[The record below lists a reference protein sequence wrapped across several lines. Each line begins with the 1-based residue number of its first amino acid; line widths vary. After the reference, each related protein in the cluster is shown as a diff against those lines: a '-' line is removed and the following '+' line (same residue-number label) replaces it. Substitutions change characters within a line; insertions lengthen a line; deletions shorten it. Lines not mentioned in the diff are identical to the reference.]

1 MTTAVLLAPGP
12 SLSEAVVGTVAAAV
26 ARGAVHCVGA
36 ITSAFPLAP
45 WADFLAAND
54 GAFWRKF
61 GGAHDFAGRKFSTNL
76 IAGVEQ
82 VRAPGVT
89 TSTSSGVLAME
100 IARARFRAARILL
113 VGFDHRGT
121 HYFGPY
127 INLANT
133 PPGRRQVHA
142 HQFSMWGKM
151 HPEVEVL
158 NCTPDSALTCFHSRE
173 LSTCW

>member
-12 SLSEAVVGTVAAAV
+12 SLSEAVVGAVSAAV
-26 ARGAVHCVGA
+26 GRGAVQVVGA

-61 GGAHDFAGRKFSTNL
+61 GGAREFAGRKFSTNR
-76 IAGVEQ
+76 IEGVEE
-82 VRAPGVT
+82 VKATGVT
-89 TSTSSGVLAME
+89 SSTSSGVLALE
-100 IARARFRAARILL
+100 IARARFKATRILL
-113 VGFDHRGT
+113 LGFDHHGT

-133 PPGRRQVHA
+133 PAQRRAVHA
-142 HQFSMWGKM
+142 GQFDLWRRM
-151 HPEVEVL
+151 HPEVEVI
-158 NCTPDSALTCFHSRE
+158 NCTRGSALTCFPLRSLVE
-173 LSTCW
+173 CL

>member
-12 SLSEAVVGTVAAAV
+12 SLSEAVVGAVAAAV
-26 ARGAVHCVGA
+26 GRGAVQVVGA

-61 GGAHDFAGRKFSTNL
+61 GGAHEFAGRKFSTNR
-76 IAGVEQ
+76 IAGVEE

-89 TSTSSGVLAME
+89 SSTSSGVLALE
-100 IARARFRAARILL
+100 IARARFKASRVLL
-113 VGFDHRGT
+113 LGFDHRGT

-127 INLANT
+127 LHLANT
-133 PPGRRQVHA
+133 PACRRAVHA
-142 HQFSMWGKM
+142 WQFDLWRRM
-151 HPEVEVL
+151 HPEVSVV
-158 NCTPDSALTCFHSRE
+158 NCTPDSALTCFPHGDFAA
-173 LSTCW
+173 CC